1 MKFSD
6 LEKNIPV
13 EMTEA
18 LLGDEALEVDAEPLD
33 LDPLIEGMTG
43 VSLSPYSQ
51 QKMVM
56 SNQISIP
63 SSNAPMFEDIFG
75 EGDIGADQ
83 TASIP
88 QSSFIRASEISLDN
102 RTRFVPDPTPRPAR
116 SADSFYNRMIAKVD
130 EMAAGDLIKTA
141 PSDLAVLTSLEGVG
155 EPLTP
160 DQIAKSKRFFE
171 SLAAKMRKSRS
182 LRFVLDKL
190 QEAIVAG
197 KNPCVDPLT
206 DKEHDELDRLR
217 VVDTEIFD
225 YAFPSSL

>member
-1 MKFSD
+1 MKLND
-6 LEKNIPV
+6 LEKDVPV
-13 EMTEA
+13 ELTGI
-18 LLGDEALEVDAEPLD
+18 LGDEALEVDAEPLS
-33 LDPLIEGMTG
+33 LEPLIEGMTG

-102 RTRFVPDPTPRPAR
+102 RTRFVPDPTLR
-116 SADSFYNRMIAKVD
+116 STKTTDSLHSRMIATAD
-130 EMAAGDLIKTA
+130 GMASGDLIKTV
-141 PSDLAVLTSLEGVG
+141 PSDLAVLTSVEGVG

-182 LRFVLDKL
+182 LRFVLDKV

-206 DKEHDELDRLR
+206 NKDHDELDRLR
-217 VVDTEIFD
+217 VIDAEIFD
-225 YAFPSSL
+225 CAFPSPL

>member
-1 MKFSD
+1 MKFND
-6 LEKNIPV
+6 LEKDVPV
-13 EMTEA
+13 ELTGI
-18 LLGDEALEVDAEPLD
+18 LGDEALEADAEPLS
-33 LDPLIEGMTG
+33 LEPLIERMTG

-88 QSSFIRASEISLDN
+88 QSSFIRAREISLDN
-102 RTRFVPDPTPRPAR
+102 RTRFVPDPTLR
-116 SADSFYNRMIAKVD
+116 STKTTDSLHSRMIAIAD
-130 EMAAGDLIKTA
+130 GMASGDLIKTV
-141 PSDLAVLTSLEGVG
+141 PSDLAVLTSVEGVG

-182 LRFVLDKL
+182 LRFVLDKV

-206 DKEHDELDRLR
+206 NKDHDELDRLR
-217 VVDTEIFD
+217 VIDAEIFD
-225 YAFPSSL
+225 CAFPSPL